1 MYYVPRKYRKRYKV
15 SVAMAVY
22 NGEHYLAE
30 QLDSILC
37 QLRYD
42 DELVVSVDSSKDGT
56 MDILERYASL
66 DHRIKVY
73 KNPYSQVLYITFKML
88 WSIL

>member
-1 MYYVPRKYRKRYKV
+1 MAKQCIMFQENIEKRYKV

-73 KNPYSQVLYITFKML
+73 KNPYSPEIGRAHV
-88 WSIL
+88 

>member
-1 MYYVPRKYRKRYKV
+1 MAKQCIMFQENIEKRYKV

-42 DELVVSVDSSKDGT
+42 DELWTLLKMEQWISWKDT
-56 MDILERYASL
+56 LL
-66 DHRIKVY
+66 
-73 KNPYSQVLYITFKML
+73 
-88 WSIL
+88 

>member
-1 MYYVPRKYRKRYKV
+1 MAKQCIMFQENIEKRYKV

-37 QLRYD
+37 L
-42 DELVVSVDSSKDGT
+42 
-56 MDILERYASL
+56 
-66 DHRIKVY
+66 
-73 KNPYSQVLYITFKML
+73 
-88 WSIL
+88 

>member
-1 MYYVPRKYRKRYKV
+1 
-15 SVAMAVY
+15 MAVY